1 MTAVI
6 FGSGDF
12 CGGLASK
19 RASIIQVVGGSHLV
33 GLVGVLL
40 VSAVSGTSA
49 ELRDLVLGAASGIF
63 GGIGVGLLYRRLAV
77 GPMHVVAPLTAIT
90 SAMVPAA
97 HGVVSGEQLAVIAWL
112 GIGTG
117 LVAIGLVSSSSVD
130 HDETAP
136 VTPQALIES
145 LLAGVGFGTMFILLD
160 ATDPGSAPWPIV
172 GARIVTGLG
181 LTAVLLVIWVW
192 GRQETLFP
200 TDPRTWR
207 LIAIAGLLDTMA
219 NVGFL
224 YATGRGALAIVAVL
238 TSLYPIATVVLARL
252 LLDERMTRAQG
263 FGFVGAIAATG
274 LIAAG

>member
-1 MTAVI
+1 
-6 FGSGDF
+6 
-12 CGGLASK
+12 
-19 RASIIQVVGGSHLV
+19 
-33 GLVGVLL
+33 
-40 VSAVSGTSA
+40 
-49 ELRDLVLGAASGIF
+49 
-63 GGIGVGLLYRRLAV
+63 LAV

-224 YATGRGALAIVAVL
+224 YATGRGALAEVMAVKGATTCMGPTASRRYNRPTPIPPKIPL
-238 TSLYPIATVVLARL
+238 AAPRTRSLSSAEVPETAETRRTPTSP
-252 LLDERMTRAQG
+252 TR
-263 FGFVGAIAATG
+263 
-274 LIAAG
+274 